1 MNRINPKKLLHSKWT
16 AVEPQNREKHF
27 MVTEVDYDEEG
38 KVVLCILEAV
48 LSDREYSIDWTQLK
62 SRDNWLQGWK

>member
-1 MNRINPKKLLHSKWT
+1 
-16 AVEPQNREKHF
+16 

>member
-1 MNRINPKKLLHSKWT
+1 MNRINPRKLLHSKWT
-16 AVEPQNREKHF
+16 AVEPRNREKHF

>member
-1 MNRINPKKLLHSKWT
+1 MNRINSKKLLHSKWT
-16 AVEPQNREKHF
+16 AVEPRNREKHF

>member
-27 MVTEVDYDEEG
+27 IVTEVDYDEEG